1 MTYGISH
8 MHHGTIVQY
17 IHTYIL
23 YVTCVQYICTVC
35 GYIMDSLPK
44 HYSRSFNSF
53 GNHSNKQPPT
63 LDSSPS
69 YTGPINM
76 QLYTHTMYVPYS
88 IKVAKIRF
96 IRIYIVCRF
105 EKLHTFKVHTTVYTL
120 DHTPCSA
127 DLN

>member
-1 MTYGISH
+1 MGYHTCI
-8 MHHGTIVQY
+8 MVQY
-17 IHTYIL
+17 YSTVHTYIL
-23 YVTCVQYICTVC
+23 YVTCLFTCTYC
-35 GYIMDSLPK
+35 MWLHIMDSLPK

-76 QLYTHTMYVPYS
+76 QLYTHSMYVPYS
-88 IKVAKIRF
+88 ITVAKIRF

-120 DHTPCSA
+120 DHTLCSA
-127 DLN
+127 NPN